1 MENDEEQKTTIEE
14 IKIEELPPET
24 ASQAEKLMKLS
35 RDYMES
41 VVKEL
46 DLDPDEFYKGV
57 GMGIQTILG
66 VTTKFL
72 QDLPEKKEGE
82 WI

>member
-46 DLDPDEFYKGV
+46 DSL
-57 GMGIQTILG
+57 L
-66 VTTKFL
+66 
-72 QDLPEKKEGE
+72 
-82 WI
+82 